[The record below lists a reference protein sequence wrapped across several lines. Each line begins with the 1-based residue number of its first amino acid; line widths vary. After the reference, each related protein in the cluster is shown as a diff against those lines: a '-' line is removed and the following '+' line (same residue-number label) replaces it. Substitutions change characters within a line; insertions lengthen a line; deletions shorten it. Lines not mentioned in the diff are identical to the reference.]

1 MCIRTLCCA
10 SLVAYIYTESACCP
24 LLESWKLSV
33 WNCPDTCFIWI
44 ILSST
49 FTFTFHFPF
58 HMFRILIFN
67 IASSYRPPYHSLY
80 SIVTSS
86 ERKHTKRTRRSRLTF
101 SFNTRTW
108 LSLVYIHSSKLDRQ
122 IRHCHGQSFL
132 YECRQSSPCIFRYK
146 SLRRKESELGSHSWN
161 ELEMKCDS
169 LRNGMYM
176 FKRTWPYVT
185 GVTWKTLTVAGNN
198 NEVLGQRKGEFLRS

>member
-67 IASSYRPPYHSLY
+67 IASSYRLPYHSLKSY
-80 SIVTSS
+80 QFREKAHQKDKKV
-86 ERKHTKRTRRSRLTF
+86 KAQFLFQYRTIKNLTF
-101 SFNTRTW
+101 TSLFILHNRTIK
-108 LSLVYIHSSKLDRQ
+108 SDTVT
-122 IRHCHGQSFL
+122 QSFL
-132 YECRQSSPCIFRYK
+132 HGCRQSSSYFATKAFDRGSRK
-146 SLRRKESELGSHSWN
+146 SFVKWIGN
-161 ELEMKCDS
+161 EMWL
-169 LRNGMYM
+169 
-176 FKRTWPYVT
+176 P
-185 GVTWKTLTVAGNN
+185 
-198 NEVLGQRKGEFLRS
+198 